1 MKLSVKERFT
11 LPALYPKKGNMLEQ
25 SLVKEINEKT
35 VLTSEEITKYK
46 VKRTPSGFQWNGK
59 EAKDLEVE
67 LSQVEVDFLKEQVE
81 RLDKVKEI
89 TQELYDVCKKIKTYE
104 VPKK

>member
-35 VLTSEEITKYK
+35 VLTSEEIAKYK
-46 VKRTPSGFQWNGK
+46 VKRTPSGFQWNEK